1 MVRLDGKYTTANIYA
16 ETIEEGVYGQ
26 VYDIINSKAF
36 EGQTVVC
43 MPDVHVGASGPCGLV
58 STIGNYVCPEHVG
71 VDIGCTVSMMVLDK
85 KILADKYAE
94 LEHRIRKDIPFGH
107 EIHKKAIIDEK
118 EFYKF
123 LTKNFNKY
131 RNCWYEM
138 LSDLPDRVDEKWVS
152 TQLKRI
158 GMDEGTFYKSL
169 GTVGGGNHFVEI
181 DANDDFDAVT
191 LHFGSRNFGLKV
203 AKYWT
208 KIANYDATSRRTTIK
223 AITSD
228 LKAKFKREGL
238 DMKLFQAALNKE
250 ILVRSAGTITGYLSG
265 EDMKGYLCDLCFA
278 QLYAQYNH
286 LTVQNKIKAMLK
298 KYGINEV
305 KTITTIHNFI
315 DLTDHT
321 LRKSAVR
328 ANQGEELVVPFNM
341 RDGIAV
347 CVGKGNTEWLNSCS
361 HGAGRRMSRSEA
373 KKTISLEEYTASMK
387 DVYTTTANAST
398 IDEAPMAYK
407 DTDEIVKLITETVD
421 IKYLMKPV
429 INIKAAE

>member
-1 MVRLDGKYTTANIYA
+1 MIRLDGKYTTADIYA
-16 ETIEEGVYGQ
+16 ETIEEGVYSQ

-36 EGQTVVC
+36 EYQTVVC

-71 VDIGCTVSMMVLDK
+71 VDIGCTVSMMMLDK
-85 KILADKYAE
+85 KIPTDKYAE
-94 LEHRIRKDIPFGH
+94 LEHRIRRDVPFGH

-118 EFYKF
+118 DFYKF

-131 RNCWYEM
+131 RNCWFEM
-138 LSDLPDRVDEKWVS
+138 LSDLPDHVDEKWVS
-152 TQLKRI
+152 AQLKRI

-181 DANDDFDAVT
+181 DGNDEFDAVT
-191 LHFGSRNFGLKV
+191 IHFGSRNFGLKV

-208 KIANYDATSRRTTIK
+208 RIANDTTINKRTTVK
-223 AITSD
+223 AIVD
-228 LKAKFKREGL
+228 EMKAKFRREGL
-238 DMKLFQAALNKE
+238 DMKLFQKAVNKE
-250 ILVRSAGTITGYLSG
+250 LLVRSAGDIPAYLSG
-265 EDMKGYLCDLCFA
+265 EDMKGYLRDLCFA

-286 LTVQNKIKAMLK
+286 LTVQNLIKAMLS
-298 KYGINEV
+298 KYSIKEV
-305 KTITTIHNFI
+305 KTITTVHNFI
-315 DLTDHT
+315 DLTDHV

-347 CVGKGNTEWLNSCS
+347 CVGKGNAAWLNSCS
-361 HGAGRRMSRSEA
+361 HGASRRMSRSEA

-387 DVYTTTANAST
+387 DVYTTTANVST

-407 DTDEIVKLITETVD
+407 DTDEIVRLIQETVD